1 MKPVNLETQ
10 IEIIYLCLFVFVPI
24 DFEVNMSELIQAV
37 LESEEKNDLRAFL
50 SQLRQQDKNY
60 LLRND
65 ILYVYSEYCAKNEK
79 PEELYTFSLL
89 GKLLYYTQEII
100 QEDSNFCFIIRPQI
114 ASQEVYRLTADLS
127 VEAMTVQELL
137 DLRDRLVNKYHPNE
151 GDLLE
156 LDFGP
161 FYDYTPVIRDPKN
174 IGKGVQYL
182 NRYLSSK
189 LFQDPKQWLES
200 LFSFLRLHQYNGI
213 QLLINNRIQSQQQL
227 SQQVK
232 KAIAF
237 VTERPSD
244 ELYDEFRFQ
253 LQTMGFEPGWGN
265 TAQRVQ
271 ETLNILDELIDSPD
285 PQTLEAFI
293 SRVPM
298 IFRIVLVSA
307 HGWFGQEGV
316 LGRPDTGGQVVYVLD
331 QARNL
336 EKQLQEDVLLAGLD
350 GLNVKPKVIIL
361 SRLIPHSDGT
371 LCNQRLEKVH
381 STDNAWIL
389 RVPLRDFNP
398 NMTQNWISRFEFWP
412 YLETFAIDSEREL
425 LAEFQGKPDLI
436 VGNYTDGNL
445 VAFLLARR
453 MKVTQCN
460 IAHALE
466 KSKYLFSNLY
476 WQDLDEKYHFSLQF
490 TADLIAMN
498 AANFVVSSTYQEIV
512 GTPDSV
518 GQYESYKCFT
528 MPELYHVVNGIELFS
543 PKFNV
548 VPPGVNENYYFPY
561 TRVQERVESDR
572 LRLDEMLFT
581 LEDSSQIFGQL
592 DDPNKRPIFSM
603 ARLDRI
609 KNLTGLAECFG
620 QSKDLQE
627 HCNLI
632 LVAGKLRTEESDD
645 NEERDEI
652 IKLYH
657 IIDEYNLHGK
667 IRWLGVRLS
676 KSDSGEIYRV
686 IADRKGIF
694 VQPALFEAFG
704 LTILES
710 MISGLPNFATQFGGP
725 LEIIQDKVNGFYI
738 NPTNLTETATKILYF
753 VTKCE
758 QNPEYWEA
766 ISQKAID
773 RVYTTYTWKIHTTKL
788 LSLARIYGFWN
799 FISKENR
806 EDLLRY
812 LESLFYLIYKPRAQ
826 QLLEQHKYR

>member
-1 MKPVNLETQ
+1 
-10 IEIIYLCLFVFVPI
+10 
-24 DFEVNMSELIQAV
+24 MSELFQT
-37 LESEEKNDLRAFL
+37 LLDSEEKSDLRSFI
-50 SQLRQQDKNY
+50 SELRQQEKKY

-65 ILYVYSEYCAKNEK
+65 IITAFSEYCSKYEK
-79 PEELYTFSLL
+79 TEDFSKSSHL
-89 GKLLYYTQEII
+89 GKLIYYTQEII
-100 QEDSNFCFIIRPQI
+100 QEDSNLCFIIRPKI
-114 ASQEVYRLTADLS
+114 ASQEVYLLTEDLS
-127 VEAMTVQELL
+127 VEPMTVQDLL
-137 DLRDRLVNKYHPNE
+137 DMRDRIVNRFHPNE

-161 FYDYTPVIRDPKN
+161 FYDYSPVIRDPKN
-174 IGKGVQYL
+174 IGKGVQFL

-189 LFQDPKQWLES
+189 LLQDAKQWLES
-200 LFSFLRLHQYNGI
+200 LFNFLRLHQYNGV
-213 QLLINNRIQSQQQL
+213 QLLINDRIKSHQQL
-227 SQQVK
+227 SDQVK
-232 KAIAF
+232 KALAF
-237 VTERPSD
+237 VSGRPSD
-244 ELYDEFRFQ
+244 EPYEEFRFT
-253 LQTMGFEPGWGN
+253 LQSMGFEPGWGN
-265 TAQRVQ
+265 TAGRTQ
-271 ETLNILDELIDSPD
+271 ESLNILDELIDSPD
-285 PQTLEAFI
+285 PQALEAFI
-293 SRVPM
+293 SRIPM

-331 QARNL
+331 QAKSL
-336 EKQLQEDVLLAGLD
+336 EKQLQEDAILAGLEN
-350 GLNVKPKVIIL
+350 LNVQPKVIIL
-361 SRLIPHSDGT
+361 SRLIPNSDGT

-381 STDNAWIL
+381 GTENAWIL
-389 RVPLRDFNP
+389 RVPLREFNP

-412 YLETFAIDSEREL
+412 YLETYAIDAEKEL
-425 LAEFQGKPDLI
+425 LAEFQGRPDLI

-476 WQDLDEKYHFSLQF
+476 WNDLEEKYHFSLQF

-498 AANFVVSSTYQEIV
+498 AANFVISSTYQEIV

-528 MPELYHVVNGIELFS
+528 MPDLYHVVNGVELFS

-561 TRVQERVESDR
+561 TRHQDRVESDR
-572 LRLDEMLFT
+572 HRINEMLFT
-581 LEDSSQIFGQL
+581 LDDPSQIFGKL

-620 QSKDLQE
+620 QSQELQE

-632 LVAGKLRTEESDD
+632 LVAGKLRVEESGD

-652 IKLYH
+652 VKLYQ
-657 IIDEYNLHGK
+657 IIDQYNLHGK

-686 IADRKGIF
+686 IADHQGVF

-704 LTILES
+704 LTILEA
-710 MISGLPNFATQFGGP
+710 MISGIPTFATQFGGP

-738 NPTNLTETATKILYF
+738 NPTHLEETAAKILDF

-758 QNPEYWEA
+758 HNPDYWQK
-766 ISQKAID
+766 ISQQSIE
-773 RVYTTYTWKIHTTKL
+773 RVYSTYTWKIHTTKL

-799 FISKENR
+799 FSSKENR

-812 LESLFYLIYKPRAQ
+812 IESLFYLIYKPRAQ

>member
-1 MKPVNLETQ
+1 MRQKGSASFALEVKQEKSTLGV
-10 IEIIYLCLFVFVPI
+10 I
-24 DFEVNMSELIQAV
+24 MSELIQAI
-37 LESEEKNDLRAFL
+37 LDSEERSDLRSFISL
-50 SQLRQQDKNY
+50 LRQEENKY

-65 ILYVYSEYCAKNEK
+65 ILSVYVNFCFKNEK
-79 PEELYTFSLL
+79 SSTFAASSRL
-89 GKLLYYTQEII
+89 GKLIYYTQEII
-100 QEDSNFCFIIRPQI
+100 QEDSNLCFIIRPKI
-114 ASQEVYRLTADLS
+114 ASQEVYWLTEDLS
-127 VEAMTVQELL
+127 VEPMTVQELL
-137 DLRDRLVNKYHPNE
+137 DLRDRLVNKFHPQE

-161 FYDYTPVIRDPKN
+161 FYDYTPVIRDSKN
-174 IGKGVQYL
+174 IGKGVQFL

-189 LFQDPKQWLES
+189 IFQDSKQL
-200 LFSFLRLHQYNGI
+200 LDRLLNFLRLHQYNGV
-213 QLLINNRIQSQQQL
+213 QLLVNERIKSQQQL
-227 SQQVK
+227 SDQVK
-232 KAIAF
+232 KALSF
-237 VTERPSD
+237 LKERPSD
-244 ELYDEFRFQ
+244 ESYEEFRFD
-253 LQTMGFEPGWGN
+253 LQMMGFEPGWGN
-265 TAQRVQ
+265 TASRVQ
-271 ETLNILDELIDSPD
+271 DTLNVLDDLIDSPD
-285 PQTLEAFI
+285 PQLLEAFI

-336 EKQLQEDVLLAGLD
+336 EKQLQEDAHLAGLD
-350 GLNVKPKVIIL
+350 GLNVQPKVIIL
-361 SRLIPHSDGT
+361 TRLIPNNDGT

-381 STDNAWIL
+381 STENAWIL
-389 RVPLRDFNP
+389 RVPLREFNP

-425 LAEFQGKPDLI
+425 LAEFQGRPDLI
-436 VGNYTDGNL
+436 VGNYSDGNL

-453 MKVTQCN
+453 MNVTQCN

-476 WQDLDEKYHFSLQF
+476 WQDLEEKYHFSLQF

-512 GTPDSV
+512 GTQDSI

-548 VPPGVNENYYFPY
+548 VPPGVNESYYFPY
-561 TRVQERVESDR
+561 TRREDRIKTDSDR
-572 LRLDEMLFT
+572 LDEILFN
-581 LEDSSQIFGQL
+581 LEDPNQIFGKL
-592 DDPNKRPIFSM
+592 DDPNKRPLFSV

-620 QSKDLQE
+620 KSQELQE

-632 LVAGKLRTEESDD
+632 LVAGKLRVEESGD

-652 IKLYH
+652 IKLYQ
-657 IIDEYNLHGK
+657 IIEQYNLYGK
-667 IRWLGVRLS
+667 IRWLGIRLS

-686 IADRKGIF
+686 IADRKGVF

-704 LTILES
+704 LTILEA
-710 MISGLPNFATQFGGP
+710 MVSGLPTFATQFGGP
-725 LEIIQDKVNGFYI
+725 LEIIQDRVNGFYI
-738 NPTNLTETATKILYF
+738 NPTNLEETASKIYEF

-758 QNPEYWEA
+758 QKPDYWDA
-766 ISQKAID
+766 ISRQGID
-773 RVYTTYTWKIHTTKL
+773 RVYSTYTWKIHTTKL

-799 FISKENR
+799 FTSKENR

-812 LESLFYLIYKPRAQ
+812 LEALFYLIYKPKAQ
-826 QLLEQHKYR
+826 QLLEQHQHR

>member
-1 MKPVNLETQ
+1 
-10 IEIIYLCLFVFVPI
+10 
-24 DFEVNMSELIQAV
+24 MSELIQAI
-37 LESEEKNDLRAFL
+37 LDSEEKSDLRSFV
-50 SQLRQQDKNY
+50 SELRQQEKNY

-65 ILYVYSEYCAKNEK
+65 ILNVFSEYCSKSQK
-79 PEELYTFSLL
+79 PETFYASSHL
-89 GKLLYYTQEII
+89 GKLIYYTQEII
-100 QEDSNFCFIIRPQI
+100 QEDSNLCFIIRPQI
-114 ASQEVYRLTADLS
+114 AGQEVYRLTADLNFES
-127 VEAMTVQELL
+127 MTVQELL
-137 DLRDRLVNKYHPNE
+137 DLRDRLVNKFHPHE
-151 GDLLE
+151 GYLLE

-189 LFQDPKQWLES
+189 LFQDSKEWLTS
-200 LFSFLRLHQYNGI
+200 LFDFLRLHQYNGV
-213 QLLINNRIQSQQQL
+213 QLLINDRIQSQQQL
-227 SQQVK
+227 SVQVK

-237 VTERPSD
+237 VAGHPSD
-244 ELYDEFRFQ
+244 EPYEQFRLQ
-253 LQTMGFEPGWGN
+253 LQNIGFEPGWGN
-265 TAQRVQ
+265 TASRVQ

-293 SRVPM
+293 SRIPM

-331 QARNL
+331 QAKTL
-336 EKQLQEDVLLAGLD
+336 EKQLQEDAILAGLEK
-350 GLNVKPKVIIL
+350 LNVEPKVIIL
-361 SRLIPHSDGT
+361 TRLIPNSDGT

-381 STDNAWIL
+381 GTENAWIL
-389 RVPLRDFNP
+389 RVPLREFNP

-412 YLETFAIDSEREL
+412 YLETFAVDSEREL
-425 LAEFQGKPDLI
+425 LAEFQGRPDLI
-436 VGNYTDGNL
+436 VGNYSDGNL

-476 WQDLDEKYHFSLQF
+476 WQDLEDKYHFSLQF

-498 AANFVVSSTYQEIV
+498 AANFVISSTYQEIV

-548 VPPGVNENYYFPY
+548 VPPGVNESYYFPY
-561 TRVQERVESDR
+561 TQTQDRVENDR
-572 LRLDEMLFT
+572 DRIAEILFT
-581 LEDSSQIFGQL
+581 LEDSSQVFGKF
-592 DDPNKRPIFSM
+592 DDPSKRPIFSM

-620 QSKDLQE
+620 KSKELQE

-632 LVAGKLRTEESDD
+632 LVAGKLRVEESGD

-652 IKLYH
+652 IKLYQV
-657 IIDEYNLHGK
+657 IEEYNLHGK

-676 KSDSGEIYRV
+676 KTDSGEIYRV
-686 IADRKGIF
+686 IADHQGIF

-704 LTILES
+704 LTILEA
-710 MISGLPNFATQFGGP
+710 MVSGLPTFATQFGGP
-725 LEIIQDKVNGFYI
+725 LEIIQDQVNGFYI
-738 NPTNLTETATKILYF
+738 NPTNLEETATKILDF

-758 QNPEYWEA
+758 QNPDYWA
-766 ISQKAID
+766 TVSQKAIN
-773 RVYTTYTWKIHTTKL
+773 RVYSTYTWKIHTNKL

-799 FISKENR
+799 FNSKENR

-812 LESLFYLIYKPRAQ
+812 IEALFYLIYKPKAQ

>member
-1 MKPVNLETQ
+1 
-10 IEIIYLCLFVFVPI
+10 
-24 DFEVNMSELIQAV
+24 MSELIQAV
-37 LESEEKNDLRAFL
+37 LDGEEKNDLRAFI
-50 SQLRQQDKNY
+50 SELRQQDKNY

-65 ILYVYSEYCAKNEK
+65 ILNVYSEYCSKSNK
-79 PEELYTFSLL
+79 PETFYKFSNL
-89 GKLLYYTQEII
+89 GKLIYYTQEII
-100 QEDSNFCFIIRPQI
+100 QEDSNFCFIIRPKI
-114 ASQEVYRLTADLS
+114 ASQEVYRITSELAAES
-127 VEAMTVQELL
+127 MSVQELL
-137 DLRDRLVNKYHPNE
+137 DMRDRLVNKSHPNE
-151 GDLLE
+151 GDILE

-161 FYDYTPVIRDPKN
+161 FYDYTPTIRDPKN

-189 LFQDPKQWLES
+189 LFQDAKQWLES
-200 LFSFLRLHQYNGI
+200 LFNFLRLHNYNGI
-213 QLLINNRIQSQQQL
+213 QLLINYQIQSQQQL
-227 SQQVK
+227 SKQVK
-232 KAIAF
+232 KAINF
-237 VTERPSD
+237 VSDRPD
-244 ELYDEFRFQ
+244 NEPYDQFRLQ

-265 TAQRVQ
+265 TASRVR
-271 ETLNILDELIDSPD
+271 ETLSILDELIDSPD

-293 SRVPM
+293 SRIPM

-331 QARNL
+331 QAKTL
-336 EKQLQEDVLLAGLD
+336 EKQLQEDAELAGL
-350 GLNVKPKVIIL
+350 GELNVKPKVIIL
-361 SRLIPHSDGT
+361 TRLIPNSDGT
-371 LCNQRLEKVH
+371 LCNQRLEKVYG
-381 STDNAWIL
+381 TENAWIL
-389 RVPLRDFNP
+389 RVPLREFNP

-476 WQDLDEKYHFSLQF
+476 WQDLEEKYHFSLQF

-498 AANFVVSSTYQEIV
+498 AANFVISSTYQEIV

-528 MPELYHVVNGIELFS
+528 MPELYHVVNGVELFS

-548 VPPGVNENYYFPY
+548 VPPGVNENAYFPY
-561 TRVQERVESDR
+561 TRTQDRVESDR
-572 LRLDEMLFT
+572 ARLEEMLFT
-581 LEDSSQIFGQL
+581 LEDSSQIFGKL
-592 DDPNKRPIFSM
+592 DDPNKRPLFSM

-632 LVAGKLRTEESDD
+632 LVAGKLRVEESGD

-652 IKLYH
+652 VKLYQ
-657 IIDEYNLHGK
+657 IIEEYNLHGK

-676 KSDSGEIYRV
+676 KNDSGEIYRV
-686 IADRKGIF
+686 IADHQGVF

-710 MISGLPNFATQFGGP
+710 MISGLPTFATQFGGP
-725 LEIIQDKVNGFYI
+725 LEIIQDRVNGFYI
-738 NPTNLTETATKILYF
+738 NPTHLEETATKIVDF

-758 QNPEYWEA
+758 QDPNYWHT
-766 ISQKAID
+766 ISKQAID
-773 RVYTTYTWKIHTTKL
+773 RVYSTYTWKIHTTKL

-799 FISKENR
+799 FNSKENR

>member
-1 MKPVNLETQ
+1 
-10 IEIIYLCLFVFVPI
+10 
-24 DFEVNMSELIQAV
+24 MSELIQT
-37 LESEEKNDLRAFL
+37 LLDSEEKNDVRSFI
-50 SQLRQQDKNY
+50 SELRQQDKKY

-65 ILYVYSEYCAKNEK
+65 ILNAYSEYCTKYEK
-79 PEELYTFSLL
+79 GDKFYTASLL
-89 GKLLYYTQEII
+89 GKLIYYTQEII
-100 QEDSNFCFIIRPQI
+100 QEDPNLYFIIRPKI
-114 ASQEVYRLTADLS
+114 ASQEVYRLTDDLS
-127 VEAMTVQELL
+127 VEAISVQELL
-137 DLRDRLVNKYHPNE
+137 DVRDRLVNHYHPNE

-161 FYDYTPVIRDPKN
+161 FYDYSPVIRDPKN
-174 IGKGVQYL
+174 IGKGVQFL

-189 LFQDPKQWLES
+189 LFQDGKQWLEG
-200 LFSFLRLHQYNGI
+200 LLRFLRLHQYNGV
-213 QLLINNRIQSQQQL
+213 QLLINDRIKSQEQL
-227 SQQVK
+227 SEQVK
-232 KAIAF
+232 KAIAI
-237 VTERPSD
+237 VSD
-244 ELYDEFRFQ
+244 KPKNEPYEEFRFT
-253 LQTMGFEPGWGN
+253 LQSIGFEPGWGN
-265 TAQRVQ
+265 TAQRVLD
-271 ETLNILDELIDSPD
+271 TLNILDELIDSPD

-293 SRVPM
+293 SRIPM

-331 QARNL
+331 QAKNL
-336 EKQLQEDVLLAGLD
+336 EKQLQEDAILAGLA
-350 GLNVKPKVIIL
+350 GLNVQPKVIIL
-361 SRLIPHSDGT
+361 TRLIPNSDGT

-381 STDNAWIL
+381 GTENAWIL

-412 YLETFAIDSEREL
+412 YLETYAIDAEKEL
-425 LAEFQGKPDLI
+425 KAEFQGRPDLI
-436 VGNYTDGNL
+436 VGNYSDGNL

-476 WQDLDEKYHFSLQF
+476 WQDLEEKYHFSLQF

-498 AANFVVSSTYQEIV
+498 AANFIISSTYQEIV
-512 GTPDSV
+512 GTPDSI

-528 MPELYHVVNGIELFS
+528 MPDLYHVVNGIELFS

-548 VPPGVNENYYFPY
+548 VPPGVSENYYFPY
-561 TRVQERVESDR
+561 TKNQERVDSDR
-572 LRLDEMLFT
+572 QRIAELLFT
-581 LEDSSQIFGQL
+581 QDDPSQIFGKL
-592 DDPNKRPIFSM
+592 DDPHKRPIFSM

-620 QSKDLQE
+620 KSPELQE

-632 LVAGKLRTEESDD
+632 LVAGKLRVEESDD

-652 IKLYH
+652 VKLYH
-657 IIDEYNLHGK
+657 IIEHYNLYGK

-676 KSDSGEIYRV
+676 KNDSGEIYRV
-686 IADRKGIF
+686 IADHQGIF

-710 MISGLPNFATQFGGP
+710 MISGLPTFATQFGGP
-725 LEIIQDKVNGFYI
+725 LEIIQNGVNGFYV
-738 NPTNLTETATKILYF
+738 NPTHLEETAAKILDF
-753 VTKCE
+753 VLTCE
-758 QNPEYWEA
+758 QNPNYWHE
-766 ISQKAID
+766 ISQQAIE
-773 RVYTTYTWKIHTTKL
+773 RVYSTYTWKIHTTKL

-799 FISKENR
+799 FISQENR

-812 LESLFYLIYKPRAQ
+812 IEALFYLIYKPKAQ
-826 QLLEQHKYR
+826 KLLEQHQYR